1 MVFQLFPP
9 SHNFS
14 CRILESL
21 DTLAL
26 SIEIPTNGSN
36 GTVVLAQENFAI
48 VVQDIDPSTFTG
60 EAFSADL
67 GPVDGTMEG
76 VSGNIN
82 ENNLVRMADV
92 IANATAS
99 VQLPESF
106 FDESGNETERIY
118 YAIFLSD
125 TLFLTPDTTCP
136 NGSIA
141 SIIVTVQVNGSSTL
155 NGNITFNFQQLGE
168 VSSTDLGYGM

>member
-1 MVFQLFPP
+1 MYV
-9 SHNFS
+9 S

-26 SIEIPTNGSN
+26 SIEIPTNATEGA
-36 GTVVLAQENFAI
+36 VVLAQENYAI
-48 VVQDIDPSTFTG
+48 VVRDINPSTFTG

-67 GPVDGTMEG
+67 GPVDRVVQDTSGDIDEG
-76 VSGNIN
+76 
-82 ENNLVRMADV
+82 NLVRMVDV

-106 FDESGNETERIY
+106 FNESANATERIY
-118 YAIFLSD
+118 YAVFLSD
-125 TLFLTPDTTCP
+125 TLFLTPDTMCP
-136 NGSIA
+136 NGSIV

-155 NGNITFNFQQLGE
+155 NGNITLNFQQLSE
-168 VSSTDLGYGM
+168 VSNVQ